1 MTEKTLIVNE
11 SHYWDYA
18 SRAVSAYACPKFGN
32 YFTNEDYEDMTGETV
47 ERILRYRHVYDP
59 SKSQFATWVGVIARN
74 RVNTWASNKKK
85 RTDISCEMP
94 LDEDGFLLVD
104 PVGDFTA
111 DGGLILRETTSQL
124 FESAGNDTDRTI
136 LSLKLDGFDSSEIA
150 QITGLGVNQVYS
162 RWFKTKN
169 RILDAA

>member
-1 MTEKTLIVNE
+1 
-11 SHYWDYA
+11 
-18 SRAVSAYACPKFGN
+18 
-32 YFTNEDYEDMTGETV
+32 
-47 ERILRYRHVYDP
+47 
-59 SKSQFATWVGVIARN
+59 
-74 RVNTWASNKKK
+74 
-85 RTDISCEMP
+85 MP